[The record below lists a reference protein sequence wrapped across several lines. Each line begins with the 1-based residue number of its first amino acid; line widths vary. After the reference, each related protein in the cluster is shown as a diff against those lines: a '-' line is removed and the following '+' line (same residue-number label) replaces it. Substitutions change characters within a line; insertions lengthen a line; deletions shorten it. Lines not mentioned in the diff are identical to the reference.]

1 MKQLKEILHTIRN
14 KVSKTSKSQD
24 TWFQSSKQNKDGQ
37 WINDNVRSV
46 KDIVDCSDDNVFFN
60 IWVKCTED
68 GAKELDHLIETE
80 LIPNGLRI
88 LDETEK
94 LSKEGTAVRYMIA
107 RPLKAS

>member
-37 WINDNVRSV
+37 WI
-46 KDIVDCSDDNVFFN
+46 VFFN